1 MFAFIAALI
10 GIGIVVSMWRL
21 LDPRK
26 GTDTAAQQ
34 PQAPQ
39 RPTPRTGRRTGAPD
53 DDPEFLRE
61 LGRKIGKSK
70 TGEDDPQPV

>member
-10 GIGIVVSMWRL
+10 GIGIVVSMWQL

-26 GTDTAAQQ
+26 GTNASAPR
-34 PQAPQ
+34 PQTPH
-39 RPTPRTGRRTGAPD
+39 RPTPRGSVRSGAPD

-61 LGRKIGKSK
+61 LGRKIAKSN